1 MTAEETLNLVAKQ
14 WCTLEDIMKLGH
26 LGRNSALKAKKKIKD
41 KLEKQGYLIPK
52 SVVPT
57 KEVVAFFDIDI
68 PYLESRVSSKK
79 LIKNMLE
86 RRYNM
91 KQINEI
97 NKSIKKD
104 IIVENLMISNGVYLL
119 VSHPKVGKSMFA
131 QQLAFSLTTGE
142 DFLGFK
148 VNPSH
153 VLYITTEGDINQ
165 LNDRFKLMNL
175 KPNVNKLHIIDID
188 DIPDFY
194 IRDIERDIY
203 ELTFDKEP
211 LFIIMDMFKD
221 IKFDTSYDINNYQEI
236 NDVVFRKLKELCRK
250 YNSTLLVTHH
260 LNKRDETMGSVGLN
274 ADVSG
279 IIKLKES
286 KNNYNKL
293 TLDYKGRD
301 LGRLELNLKRNDN
314 QTFSVIDENTNDETD
329 YNLLLFIK
337 YAVAKKDF
345 DYTISDILSKT
356 NILLTPTQLGG
367 LIQRNLQLLE
377 KEGLH
382 ITSKRTAN
390 ERLWH
395 CSYEEPSEN
404 NE

>member
-1 MTAEETLNLVAKQ
+1 
-14 WCTLEDIMKLGH
+14 
-26 LGRNSALKAKKKIKD
+26 
-41 KLEKQGYLIPK
+41 
-52 SVVPT
+52 
-57 KEVVAFFDIDI
+57 
-68 PYLESRVSSKK
+68 
-79 LIKNMLE
+79 
-86 RRYNM
+86 M
-91 KQINEI
+91 KQINEV

-165 LNDRFKLMNL
+165 LNDRFKLMKL

-194 IRDIERDIY
+194 IRDIERDIH
-203 ELTFDKEP
+203 ELTFNKEP

-221 IKFDTSYDINNYQEI
+221 IKFDTSYDLNNYQEI

-279 IIKLKES
+279 IMKLKES

-301 LGRLELNLKRNDN
+301 LGRLELNLKRNEN

-337 YAVAKKDF
+337 YAVARKDF

>member
-1 MTAEETLNLVAKQ
+1 
-14 WCTLEDIMKLGH
+14 
-26 LGRNSALKAKKKIKD
+26 
-41 KLEKQGYLIPK
+41 
-52 SVVPT
+52 
-57 KEVVAFFDIDI
+57 
-68 PYLESRVSSKK
+68 
-79 LIKNMLE
+79 
-86 RRYNM
+86 M

-104 IIVENLMISNGVYLL
+104 IIVESLMISNGVYLL

-221 IKFDTSYDINNYQEI
+221 IKFDTSYDLNNYQEI

-301 LGRLELNLKRNDN
+301 LGRLELNLKRNEN
-314 QTFSVIDENTNDETD
+314 QTFNVIDENTNDETD

-337 YAVAKKDF
+337 YAVARKDF
-345 DYTISDILSKT
+345 DYTISEVLSKT

-367 LIQRNLQLLE
+367 LIQRNLSLLE

>member
-1 MTAEETLNLVAKQ
+1 LKQ
-14 WCTLEDIMKLGH
+14 L
-26 LGRNSALKAKKKIKD
+26 
-41 KLEKQGYLIPK
+41 
-52 SVVPT
+52 
-57 KEVVAFFDIDI
+57 
-68 PYLESRVSSKK
+68 
-79 LIKNMLE
+79 
-86 RRYNM
+86 
-91 KQINEI
+91 NEI
-97 NKSIKKD
+97 NKTIKKD

-148 VNPSH
+148 VNSSH

-165 LNDRFKLMNL
+165 LQDRFKLMNL
-175 KPNVNKLHIIDID
+175 KPNIDKLHIIDCD
-188 DIPDFY
+188 DISDFY
-194 IRDIERDIY
+194 IRDIERDIH
-203 ELTFDKEP
+203 ELTFEGKP
-211 LFIIMDMFKD
+211 LFVIMDMFKD
-221 IKFDTSYDINNYQEI
+221 IKFDTNYDLNNYQEI
-236 NDVVFRKLKELCRK
+236 NDVVFRKLKDLCRK
-250 YNSTLLVTHH
+250 YNVTLLVTHH
-260 LNKRDETMGSVGLN
+260 LNKRNETMGSVGLN

-279 IIKLKES
+279 IIKLRES
-286 KNNYNKL
+286 KNDYNKL

-301 LGRLELNLKRNDN
+301 LGRLELNLKRNEN
-314 QTFSVIDENTNDETD
+314 QTFSVIDENTNDELD

-367 LIQRNLQLLE
+367 LIQRNLSLLE
-377 KEGLH
+377 NEGLH
-382 ITSKRTAN
+382 ITNKRNAN

-395 CSYEEPSEN
+395 CTYEEPSKV

>member
-1 MTAEETLNLVAKQ
+1 
-14 WCTLEDIMKLGH
+14 
-26 LGRNSALKAKKKIKD
+26 
-41 KLEKQGYLIPK
+41 
-52 SVVPT
+52 
-57 KEVVAFFDIDI
+57 
-68 PYLESRVSSKK
+68 
-79 LIKNMLE
+79 
-86 RRYNM
+86 M
-91 KQINEI
+91 KQINEV

-165 LNDRFKLMNL
+165 LQDRFKLMNL
-175 KPNVNKLHIIDID
+175 KPNLDKLHIIDID

-194 IRDIERDIY
+194 IRDIERDIH

-260 LNKRDETMGSVGLN
+260 LNKRNETMGSVGLN

-279 IIKLKES
+279 IMKLKES

-293 TLDYKGRD
+293 ILDYKGRD

-314 QTFSVIDENTNDETD
+314 QTFSVIDENTDDETD

-337 YAVAKKDF
+337 YAVARKDF

-367 LIQRNLQLLE
+367 LIQRNLQLLK

-382 ITSKRTAN
+382 ITRKRTAN

>member
-1 MTAEETLNLVAKQ
+1 
-14 WCTLEDIMKLGH
+14 
-26 LGRNSALKAKKKIKD
+26 
-41 KLEKQGYLIPK
+41 
-52 SVVPT
+52 
-57 KEVVAFFDIDI
+57 
-68 PYLESRVSSKK
+68 
-79 LIKNMLE
+79 
-86 RRYNM
+86 M

-175 KPNVNKLHIIDID
+175 KPNVNRLHIIDID

-221 IKFDTSYDINNYQEI
+221 IKFDTSYDLNNYQEI

-279 IIKLKES
+279 IMKLKES

-301 LGRLELNLKRNDN
+301 LGRLELNLKRNEN

>member
-1 MTAEETLNLVAKQ
+1 
-14 WCTLEDIMKLGH
+14 
-26 LGRNSALKAKKKIKD
+26 
-41 KLEKQGYLIPK
+41 
-52 SVVPT
+52 
-57 KEVVAFFDIDI
+57 
-68 PYLESRVSSKK
+68 
-79 LIKNMLE
+79 
-86 RRYNM
+86 M

-165 LNDRFKLMNL
+165 LNDRFKLMKL

-194 IRDIERDIY
+194 IRDIERDIH

-211 LFIIMDMFKD
+211 LVIIIDMFKD
-221 IKFDTSYDINNYQEI
+221 IKFDTSYDLNNYQEI
-236 NDVVFRKLKELCRK
+236 NDVVFKKLKELCRK
-250 YNSTLLVTHH
+250 YNATLLVTHH

-279 IIKLKES
+279 IMKLKES

-301 LGRLELNLKRNDN
+301 LGRLELNLKRNEN
-314 QTFSVIDENTNDETD
+314 QTFSVIDENTDDETD

-337 YAVAKKDF
+337 YAVARKDF

-367 LIQRNLQLLE
+367 LIQRNLQLLK

-382 ITSKRTAN
+382 ITSKRTAS

>member
-1 MTAEETLNLVAKQ
+1 
-14 WCTLEDIMKLGH
+14 
-26 LGRNSALKAKKKIKD
+26 
-41 KLEKQGYLIPK
+41 
-52 SVVPT
+52 
-57 KEVVAFFDIDI
+57 
-68 PYLESRVSSKK
+68 
-79 LIKNMLE
+79 
-86 RRYNM
+86 M

-142 DFLGFK
+142 DFLRFK

-221 IKFDTSYDINNYQEI
+221 IKFDTSYDLNNYQEI

-250 YNSTLLVTHH
+250 YNATLLVTHH

-279 IIKLKES
+279 IMKLKES

-337 YAVAKKDF
+337 YAVARKDF

>member
-1 MTAEETLNLVAKQ
+1 
-14 WCTLEDIMKLGH
+14 
-26 LGRNSALKAKKKIKD
+26 
-41 KLEKQGYLIPK
+41 
-52 SVVPT
+52 
-57 KEVVAFFDIDI
+57 
-68 PYLESRVSSKK
+68 
-79 LIKNMLE
+79 
-86 RRYNM
+86 M

-194 IRDIERDIY
+194 IRDIEGDIY

-221 IKFDTSYDINNYQEI
+221 IKFDTSYDLNNYQEI

-250 YNSTLLVTHH
+250 YNATLLVTHH

-279 IIKLKES
+279 IMKLKES

-301 LGRLELNLKRNDN
+301 LGRLELNLKRNEN
-314 QTFSVIDENTNDETD
+314 QTFSVIDENINDETY

>member
-1 MTAEETLNLVAKQ
+1 
-14 WCTLEDIMKLGH
+14 
-26 LGRNSALKAKKKIKD
+26 
-41 KLEKQGYLIPK
+41 
-52 SVVPT
+52 
-57 KEVVAFFDIDI
+57 
-68 PYLESRVSSKK
+68 
-79 LIKNMLE
+79 
-86 RRYNM
+86 M

-153 VLYITTEGDINQ
+153 VLYIITEGDINQ

-221 IKFDTSYDINNYQEI
+221 IKFDTSYDLNNYQEI

-279 IIKLKES
+279 IMKLKES

-301 LGRLELNLKRNDN
+301 LGRLELNLKRNEN

>member
-1 MTAEETLNLVAKQ
+1 
-14 WCTLEDIMKLGH
+14 
-26 LGRNSALKAKKKIKD
+26 
-41 KLEKQGYLIPK
+41 
-52 SVVPT
+52 
-57 KEVVAFFDIDI
+57 
-68 PYLESRVSSKK
+68 
-79 LIKNMLE
+79 
-86 RRYNM
+86 M

-148 VNPSH
+148 VNTSH

-221 IKFDTSYDINNYQEI
+221 IKFDTSYDLNNYQEI

-337 YAVAKKDF
+337 YAVARKDF

>member
-1 MTAEETLNLVAKQ
+1 
-14 WCTLEDIMKLGH
+14 
-26 LGRNSALKAKKKIKD
+26 
-41 KLEKQGYLIPK
+41 
-52 SVVPT
+52 
-57 KEVVAFFDIDI
+57 
-68 PYLESRVSSKK
+68 
-79 LIKNMLE
+79 
-86 RRYNM
+86 M
-91 KQINEI
+91 KQINET

-119 VSHPKVGKSMFA
+119 VSHPKVGKSMFV

-165 LNDRFKLMNL
+165 LNDRFKLMKL

-194 IRDIERDIY
+194 IRDIERDIH
-203 ELTFDKEP
+203 ELTFNKEP

-221 IKFDTSYDINNYQEI
+221 IKFDTSYDLNNYQEI

-279 IIKLKES
+279 IMKLKES

-301 LGRLELNLKRNDN
+301 LGRLELNLKRNEN
-314 QTFSVIDENTNDETD
+314 QTFSVIEENTNDETD

-337 YAVAKKDF
+337 YAVARKDF

-404 NE
+404 HE

>member
-1 MTAEETLNLVAKQ
+1 
-14 WCTLEDIMKLGH
+14 
-26 LGRNSALKAKKKIKD
+26 
-41 KLEKQGYLIPK
+41 
-52 SVVPT
+52 
-57 KEVVAFFDIDI
+57 
-68 PYLESRVSSKK
+68 
-79 LIKNMLE
+79 
-86 RRYNM
+86 M

-104 IIVENLMISNGVYLL
+104 INVENLMISNGVYLL

-153 VLYITTEGDINQ
+153 VLYIITEGDINQ

-221 IKFDTSYDINNYQEI
+221 IKFDTSYDLNNYQEI

-250 YNSTLLVTHH
+250 YNATLLVTHH

>member
-1 MTAEETLNLVAKQ
+1 
-14 WCTLEDIMKLGH
+14 
-26 LGRNSALKAKKKIKD
+26 
-41 KLEKQGYLIPK
+41 
-52 SVVPT
+52 
-57 KEVVAFFDIDI
+57 
-68 PYLESRVSSKK
+68 
-79 LIKNMLE
+79 
-86 RRYNM
+86 M

-211 LFIIMDMFKD
+211 LFIIMDIFKD
-221 IKFDTSYDINNYQEI
+221 IKFDTSYDLNNYQEI

-260 LNKRDETMGSVGLN
+260 LNKRYETMGSVGLN

-301 LGRLELNLKRNDN
+301 LGRLQLNLKRNDN

-367 LIQRNLQLLE
+367 LIQRNLSLLE

>member
-1 MTAEETLNLVAKQ
+1 
-14 WCTLEDIMKLGH
+14 
-26 LGRNSALKAKKKIKD
+26 
-41 KLEKQGYLIPK
+41 
-52 SVVPT
+52 
-57 KEVVAFFDIDI
+57 
-68 PYLESRVSSKK
+68 
-79 LIKNMLE
+79 
-86 RRYNM
+86 M
-91 KQINEI
+91 KQLNEI
-97 NKSIKKD
+97 NKTIKKD

-165 LNDRFKLMNL
+165 LNDRFKLMKL

-194 IRDIERDIY
+194 IRDIERDIH
-203 ELTFDKEP
+203 ELTFNKEP

-221 IKFDTSYDINNYQEI
+221 IKFDTSYDLNNYQEI

-279 IIKLKES
+279 IMKLKES

-301 LGRLELNLKRNDN
+301 LGRLELNLKRNEN

-337 YAVAKKDF
+337 YAVARKDF

>member
-1 MTAEETLNLVAKQ
+1 
-14 WCTLEDIMKLGH
+14 
-26 LGRNSALKAKKKIKD
+26 
-41 KLEKQGYLIPK
+41 
-52 SVVPT
+52 
-57 KEVVAFFDIDI
+57 
-68 PYLESRVSSKK
+68 
-79 LIKNMLE
+79 
-86 RRYNM
+86 M

-221 IKFDTSYDINNYQEI
+221 IKFDTSYDLNNYQEI

>member
-1 MTAEETLNLVAKQ
+1 
-14 WCTLEDIMKLGH
+14 
-26 LGRNSALKAKKKIKD
+26 
-41 KLEKQGYLIPK
+41 
-52 SVVPT
+52 
-57 KEVVAFFDIDI
+57 
-68 PYLESRVSSKK
+68 
-79 LIKNMLE
+79 
-86 RRYNM
+86 M

-211 LFIIMDMFKD
+211 LFIIMDIFKD
-221 IKFDTSYDINNYQEI
+221 IKFDTSYDLNNYQEI

-286 KNNYNKL
+286 RNDYNKL

-301 LGRLELNLKRNDN
+301 LGRLELNLKRNEN
-314 QTFSVIDENTNDETD
+314 QTFNVIDENTNDETD

>member
-1 MTAEETLNLVAKQ
+1 
-14 WCTLEDIMKLGH
+14 
-26 LGRNSALKAKKKIKD
+26 
-41 KLEKQGYLIPK
+41 
-52 SVVPT
+52 
-57 KEVVAFFDIDI
+57 
-68 PYLESRVSSKK
+68 
-79 LIKNMLE
+79 
-86 RRYNM
+86 M

-97 NKSIKKD
+97 NKSTKKD

-203 ELTFDKEP
+203 ELTLDKEP

-221 IKFDTSYDINNYQEI
+221 IKFDTSYDLNNYQEI

-301 LGRLELNLKRNDN
+301 LGRLELNLKRNEN

>member
-1 MTAEETLNLVAKQ
+1 
-14 WCTLEDIMKLGH
+14 
-26 LGRNSALKAKKKIKD
+26 
-41 KLEKQGYLIPK
+41 
-52 SVVPT
+52 
-57 KEVVAFFDIDI
+57 
-68 PYLESRVSSKK
+68 
-79 LIKNMLE
+79 
-86 RRYNM
+86 M
-91 KQINEI
+91 KQ

-203 ELTFDKEP
+203 ELTFYKEP

-221 IKFDTSYDINNYQEI
+221 IKFDTSYDLNNYQEI

-279 IIKLKES
+279 IIKLKEC

-301 LGRLELNLKRNDN
+301 LGRLELNLKRNEN

>member
-1 MTAEETLNLVAKQ
+1 
-14 WCTLEDIMKLGH
+14 
-26 LGRNSALKAKKKIKD
+26 
-41 KLEKQGYLIPK
+41 
-52 SVVPT
+52 
-57 KEVVAFFDIDI
+57 
-68 PYLESRVSSKK
+68 
-79 LIKNMLE
+79 
-86 RRYNM
+86 M

-279 IIKLKES
+279 IMKLKES

-301 LGRLELNLKRNDN
+301 LGRLELNLKRNEN
-314 QTFSVIDENTNDETD
+314 QTFSIIDENTDDETD

>member
-1 MTAEETLNLVAKQ
+1 
-14 WCTLEDIMKLGH
+14 
-26 LGRNSALKAKKKIKD
+26 
-41 KLEKQGYLIPK
+41 
-52 SVVPT
+52 
-57 KEVVAFFDIDI
+57 
-68 PYLESRVSSKK
+68 
-79 LIKNMLE
+79 
-86 RRYNM
+86 M

-221 IKFDTSYDINNYQEI
+221 IKFDTSYDLNNYQEI

-250 YNSTLLVTHH
+250 YNATLLVTHH

-279 IIKLKES
+279 IMKLKES

-301 LGRLELNLKRNDN
+301 LGRLELNLKRNEN
-314 QTFSVIDENTNDETD
+314 QTFSVIGENTNDDTD

>member
-1 MTAEETLNLVAKQ
+1 
-14 WCTLEDIMKLGH
+14 
-26 LGRNSALKAKKKIKD
+26 
-41 KLEKQGYLIPK
+41 
-52 SVVPT
+52 
-57 KEVVAFFDIDI
+57 
-68 PYLESRVSSKK
+68 
-79 LIKNMLE
+79 
-86 RRYNM
+86 M
-91 KQINEI
+91 KQINET

-119 VSHPKVGKSMFA
+119 VSHPKVGKSMFV

-165 LNDRFKLMNL
+165 LNDRFKLMKL

-194 IRDIERDIY
+194 IRDIERDIH
-203 ELTFDKEP
+203 ELTFNKEP

-221 IKFDTSYDINNYQEI
+221 IKFDTNYDLNNYQEI

-279 IIKLKES
+279 IMKLKES

-301 LGRLELNLKRNDN
+301 LGRLELNLKRNEN

-337 YAVAKKDF
+337 YAVARKDF

>member
-1 MTAEETLNLVAKQ
+1 
-14 WCTLEDIMKLGH
+14 
-26 LGRNSALKAKKKIKD
+26 
-41 KLEKQGYLIPK
+41 
-52 SVVPT
+52 
-57 KEVVAFFDIDI
+57 
-68 PYLESRVSSKK
+68 
-79 LIKNMLE
+79 
-86 RRYNM
+86 M

-194 IRDIERDIY
+194 IRDIERDVY

-221 IKFDTSYDINNYQEI
+221 IKFDTIYDLNNYQEI

-279 IIKLKES
+279 IIKLKEC

-301 LGRLELNLKRNDN
+301 LGRLELNLKRNEN

>member
-1 MTAEETLNLVAKQ
+1 
-14 WCTLEDIMKLGH
+14 
-26 LGRNSALKAKKKIKD
+26 
-41 KLEKQGYLIPK
+41 
-52 SVVPT
+52 
-57 KEVVAFFDIDI
+57 
-68 PYLESRVSSKK
+68 
-79 LIKNMLE
+79 
-86 RRYNM
+86 
-91 KQINEI
+91 
-97 NKSIKKD
+97 
-104 IIVENLMISNGVYLL
+104 
-119 VSHPKVGKSMFA
+119 
-131 QQLAFSLTTGE
+131 
-142 DFLGFK
+142 
-148 VNPSH
+148 
-153 VLYITTEGDINQ
+153 
-165 LNDRFKLMNL
+165 
-175 KPNVNKLHIIDID
+175 
-188 DIPDFY
+188 
-194 IRDIERDIY
+194 
-203 ELTFDKEP
+203 
-211 LFIIMDMFKD
+211 MDMFKD
-221 IKFDTSYDINNYQEI
+221 IKFDTSYDLNNYQEI
-236 NDVVFRKLKELCRK
+236 NDVVFRKLKEICRK

-301 LGRLELNLKRNDN
+301 LGRLELNLKRNEN

>member
-1 MTAEETLNLVAKQ
+1 
-14 WCTLEDIMKLGH
+14 
-26 LGRNSALKAKKKIKD
+26 
-41 KLEKQGYLIPK
+41 
-52 SVVPT
+52 
-57 KEVVAFFDIDI
+57 
-68 PYLESRVSSKK
+68 
-79 LIKNMLE
+79 
-86 RRYNM
+86 M
-91 KQINEI
+91 KQINEL

-165 LNDRFKLMNL
+165 LQDRFKLMNL
-175 KPNVNKLHIIDID
+175 KPNVDKLHIIDID

-194 IRDIERDIY
+194 IRDIERDIH

-260 LNKRDETMGSVGLN
+260 LNKSNETMGSVGLN

-279 IIKLKES
+279 IMKLKES

-301 LGRLELNLKRNDN
+301 FSRLELNLKRNEN
-314 QTFSVIDENTNDETD
+314 QTFSVIDENTDDETD

-367 LIQRNLQLLE
+367 LIQRNLSLLE
-377 KEGLH
+377 REGLH
-382 ITSKRTAN
+382 IISKRTAN

>member
-1 MTAEETLNLVAKQ
+1 
-14 WCTLEDIMKLGH
+14 
-26 LGRNSALKAKKKIKD
+26 
-41 KLEKQGYLIPK
+41 
-52 SVVPT
+52 
-57 KEVVAFFDIDI
+57 
-68 PYLESRVSSKK
+68 
-79 LIKNMLE
+79 
-86 RRYNM
+86 M

-119 VSHPKVGKSMFA
+119 VSHPKVGKSMLA

-211 LFIIMDMFKD
+211 LFIIIDMFKD
-221 IKFDTSYDINNYQEI
+221 IKFDTSYDLNNYQEI
-236 NDVVFRKLKELCRK
+236 NDVVFKKLKELCRK

-279 IIKLKES
+279 IMKLKES

-293 TLDYKGRD
+293 TLNYKGRD
-301 LGRLELNLKRNDN
+301 LGRLELNLKRNEN
-314 QTFSVIDENTNDETD
+314 QTFNVIDENTNDETD
-329 YNLLLFIK
+329 YNILLFIK

>member
-1 MTAEETLNLVAKQ
+1 
-14 WCTLEDIMKLGH
+14 
-26 LGRNSALKAKKKIKD
+26 
-41 KLEKQGYLIPK
+41 
-52 SVVPT
+52 
-57 KEVVAFFDIDI
+57 
-68 PYLESRVSSKK
+68 
-79 LIKNMLE
+79 
-86 RRYNM
+86 M

-211 LFIIMDMFKD
+211 LFIIMDIFKD
-221 IKFDTSYDINNYQEI
+221 IKFDTSYDLNNYQEI

-260 LNKRDETMGSVGLN
+260 LNKRDESMGSVGLN

-301 LGRLELNLKRNDN
+301 LGRLQLNLKRNDN

-367 LIQRNLQLLE
+367 LIQRNLSLLE

>member
-1 MTAEETLNLVAKQ
+1 
-14 WCTLEDIMKLGH
+14 
-26 LGRNSALKAKKKIKD
+26 
-41 KLEKQGYLIPK
+41 
-52 SVVPT
+52 
-57 KEVVAFFDIDI
+57 
-68 PYLESRVSSKK
+68 
-79 LIKNMLE
+79 
-86 RRYNM
+86 M

-165 LNDRFKLMNL
+165 LQDRFKLMNL
-175 KPNVNKLHIIDID
+175 KPNVDKLHIIDID

-194 IRDIERDIY
+194 IRDIERDIH

-221 IKFDTSYDINNYQEI
+221 IKFDTSYDLNNYQEI

-250 YNSTLLVTHH
+250 YNATLLVTHH

-337 YAVAKKDF
+337 YAVARKDF